1 MQHKVGWLFAGNKHT
16 IFFESFGKKLSLL
29 LTIRDSGKR
38 GNKEVVTD
46 DRQTDEHVGRDQDVH
61 DHLKHSSISG
71 LFGLLAGLG
80 YCLCNFPAT
89 LIFEETSLMCHKRS
103 HGLRKRI
110 NF

>member
-1 MQHKVGWLFAGNKHT
+1 MQQVGWLFAGNKHT
-16 IFFESFGKKLSLL
+16 IFFEIFDKELCLL
-29 LTIRDSGKR
+29 LTIRDPGKR

-71 LFGLLAGLG
+71 LFGLVASLR
-80 YCLCNFPAT
+80 YCLRYFPAT
-89 LIFEETSLMCHKRS
+89 LIFEATSSMCHKKS